1 VKLLQEINV
10 VFLPLVACGCY
21 PVANLHFGLK
31 APHFLDLPAFGVA
44 DSACRENDL
53 PEKTTMASGC
63 LSAVFSQGDA
73 ILKFR

>member
-1 VKLLQEINV
+1 MNV
-10 VFLPLVACGCY
+10 VFLPLVASGCY

-53 PEKTTMASGC
+53 PPKTTMASGYVQ
-63 LSAVFSQGDA
+63 AVFAQRGA